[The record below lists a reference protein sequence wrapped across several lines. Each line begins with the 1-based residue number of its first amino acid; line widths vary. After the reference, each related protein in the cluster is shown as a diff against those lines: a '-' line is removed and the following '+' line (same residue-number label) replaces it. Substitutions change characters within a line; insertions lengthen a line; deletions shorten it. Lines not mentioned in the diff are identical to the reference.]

1 MLRAW
6 ISLPGGTDLS
16 AQRGVRVV
24 PAALAVALVLAA
36 SLALPGSTG
45 AQTASGPTAANGQ
58 PVQIVAQYVY
68 TPTSFAWGDG
78 TMFIGEGPSLPNYG
92 PGGLVTVARGDV
104 KAVPNGPTDV
114 YGLAW
119 EGNSLYVS
127 TGPTIIALSGW
138 NGTSF
143 ASDKTIYANPSP
155 SFNGFG
161 GIAFGPDGRLYA
173 GLLAKEPAYD
183 HTKDPFPLSQ
193 AVVSMKANGSDL
205 RIVARGLRQPFQL
218 HFPAGS
224 RYPYVSD
231 LGADYGA
238 PATIPRD
245 QIVVAKPGQNYG
257 FPSCIWMPAQA
268 NVCRKFNKPLIFLPK
283 HTSPMGISSI
293 AKTLYVALY
302 TGLPGVG
309 PEVVTIPTS
318 GGPVKPFVTG
328 FDSPIISLAVQD
340 GYVYIGEQGGT
351 IYRVYS

>member
-1 MLRAW
+1 M
-6 ISLPGGTDLS
+6 
-16 AQRGVRVV
+16 V
-24 PAALAVALVLAA
+24 PAALAGALVLAA

-45 AQTASGPTAANGQ
+45 AQATSGPIAANGQ
-58 PVQIVAQYVY
+58 PVQVVTQYVY

-78 TMFIGEGPSLPNYG
+78 TMFIGEGPSLPDYG
-92 PGGLVTVARGDV
+92 PGGLVSVANGV
-104 KAVPNGPTDV
+104 ATPVPNGPTDV

-138 NGTSF
+138 TGTSF

-155 SFNGFG
+155 SFNGFS

-183 HTKDPFPLSQ
+183 HAKDPYPISQ
-193 AVVSMKANGSDL
+193 AVVSMKPNGSDL

-224 RYPYVSD
+224 HYPYVSD
-231 LGADYGA
+231 LGQDEGA
-238 PATIPRD
+238 SDTIPRD
-245 QIVVAKPGQNYG
+245 QVVVAKPGTNYG
-257 FPSCIWMPAQA
+257 FPTCVWMPAQA
-268 NVCRKFNKPLIFLPK
+268 RVCRQFSKPLIFVPP
-283 HTSPMGISSI
+283 HASPMGISSI
-293 AKTLYVALY
+293 SKTLYVALY
-302 TGLPGVG
+302 TGIGNSG

-318 GGPVKPFVTG
+318 GGPAKPFVTG
-328 FDSPIISLAVQD
+328 FDSPIIGLAVQD
-340 GYVYIGEQGGT
+340 GYVYIGEQSGV

>member
-1 MLRAW
+1 
-6 ISLPGGTDLS
+6 
-16 AQRGVRVV
+16 V
-24 PAALAVALVLAA
+24 AVALVLAA

-45 AQTASGPTAANGQ
+45 AQATSGPTATNGQ
-58 PVQIVAQYVY
+58 PVQVVTQYVY

-78 TMFIGEGPSLPNYG
+78 TMFIGKGPSLPTFG
-92 PGGLVTVARGDV
+92 PGGLVSVANGV
-104 KAVPNGPTDV
+104 ATPVPNGPTDV

-143 ASDKTIYANPSP
+143 ASDKTIYADPSP
-155 SFNGFG
+155 LFNGFS

-173 GLLAKEPAYD
+173 GLLAKEPVYD
-183 HTKDPFPLSQ
+183 HAKDPYRLSQ

-224 RYPYVSD
+224 PYPYVSD
-231 LGADYGA
+231 LGRDYG
-238 PATIPRD
+238 PPDTVPRD
-245 QIVVAKPGQNYG
+245 PIVVAKPGQNYG
-257 FPSCIWMPAQA
+257 FPTCVWMPAQA
-268 NVCRKFNKPLIFLPK
+268 RACRQFNKPLIFLPP
-283 HTSPMGISSI
+283 HASPMGISSI

-302 TGLPGVG
+302 TGLPGAG
-309 PEVVTIPTS
+309 PEVVTIRTS
-318 GGPVKPFVTG
+318 GGPAKPFVTG
-328 FDSPIISLAVQD
+328 FTSPIISLAVQD
-340 GYVYIGEQGGT
+340 GYIYIGEQSGV